1 MLTATK
7 GCAPMATRILLRF
20 GKRATLKGLML
31 PIYRS
36 EGIFVRPSDTL
47 GAIELDPSQGERVDG
62 ETEENR

>member
-7 GCAPMATRILLRF
+7 GCAPMATRILRF

-31 PIYRS
+31 PIYSS
-36 EGIFVRPSDTL
+36 EGIFVGLSDTL